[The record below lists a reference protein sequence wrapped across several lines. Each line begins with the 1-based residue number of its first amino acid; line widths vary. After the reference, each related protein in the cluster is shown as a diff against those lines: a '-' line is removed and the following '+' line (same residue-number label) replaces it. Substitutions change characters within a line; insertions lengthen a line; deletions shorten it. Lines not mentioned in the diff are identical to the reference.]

1 MITITLGS
9 TAYISEL
16 VQLSEQV
23 GGKPHTAG
31 RKKIILSQHQNYPS
45 PKHSS
50 YNSPSSG
57 SRVGRAGGTSERPKE
72 LSGPATLGQVADVG
86 GS

>member
-1 MITITLGS
+1 MYSG
-9 TAYISEL
+9 
-16 VQLSEQV
+16 
-23 GGKPHTAG
+23 P
-31 RKKIILSQHQNYPS
+31 KKNFSVNTKVIHHQNM
-45 PKHSS
+45 SS

-57 SRVGRAGGTSERPKE
+57 SRVGRAGGTSERGRQLALGERAQE